1 MEKYITV
8 LCCFSSILIN
18 SLHQLN
24 FLVPQLIASIHFIL
38 YQSIIMHFQSTTILA
53 FLAAAATLVAA
64 APPRTKDF
72 TPNCGTA
79 TMTNTCVRDEGVYC
93 TIDGS
98 GHPFLY
104 APAHTH
110 PDCLSVG
117 TGGKCSCVGKNHIY
131 NTFLKLDLCLYLRCR
146 QPSPNL

>member
-53 FLAAAATLVAA
+53 FFAAAATLVAT

-131 NTFLKLDLCLYLRCR
+131 NTFLKLDLCLYLRYR